1 MPWLWVSDPDWN
13 QMQQMVRRID
23 SNTRHLANIENLDS
37 KLNQLLS
44 GQATGRQ
51 YLQSLEQMEQK
62 MAVDLTAASAE
73 IARNTD
79 LKDSIKAALAAL
91 AQQIADLK
99 TASTD
104 PATQAAIDALV
115 AQLKANDDSI
125 AGDVIANTPAA
136 APAA

>member
-23 SNTRHLANIENLDS
+23 SNTRQLANIQNLDAN
-37 KLNQLLS
+37 LNQLLH
-44 GQATGRQ
+44 GQASGRQ
-51 YLQSLEQMEQK
+51 YLEIMQQMEQK
-62 MAVDLTAASAE
+62 MAVDLTAANAE
-73 IARNTD
+73 ITRNTD
-79 LKDSIKAALAAL
+79 LTASIKAAFASL
-91 AQQIADLK
+91 AQQVADLK

-115 AQLKANDDSI
+115 AQLKANDDANADAI
-125 AGDVIANTPAA
+125 VANTSAA